1 MAGTLTGIGGRQQI
15 WNLGNNMIDT
25 SNFVELE
32 MQALDMRKTPYANE
46 KNQLS
51 QDKLL
56 YTSLKSEFSSF
67 TQTFKNLAAFKGNEK
82 KVTTTQD
89 GYINVKADGGA
100 IAGTFNM
107 TITQLAQRHQ
117 IASNSIDNIN
127 EKLPRNETIKLGDK
141 ELKVTTD
148 MTYKDL
154 INKINDGDYG
164 VSAYTL
170 GSKIFMSSTK
180 EGEANVIKLSSTPPN
195 VLTELFYSEVEIKG
209 TGTDQDSETKTEMKL
224 NTINEAK
231 NAIYSINGIE
241 DKSPTNTIE
250 ALPGVKIELLKV
262 TGPKVDEKPGEEK
275 PDAGTT
281 TDSKVKG
288 IDLKFTVSDSNV
300 TDASNIIKKMV
311 ADYNKAVSTI
321 DIFAGKGGAFQGQA
335 IMQSVR
341 QAMNNVVTFSQDGNY
356 LFSFGIQLKQDGT
369 MEVNDE
375 KLTQALKD
383 KPDAAKQ
390 FFFGSNG
397 LGKMMEEPLD
407 KLFGDKGVVGERV
420 KNIDSR
426 VSDLDKKIK
435 DIETQNLQKQD
446 EIVKKYQKLESTL
459 AALDS
464 QLKTIKAMT
473 KQKSDD

>member
-32 MQALDMRKTPYANE
+32 MNALDMRKTPYTNE
-46 KNQLS
+46 KNSLS

-82 KVTTTQD
+82 KVITSQD

-107 TITQLAQRHQ
+107 TVTKLAQRHQ
-117 IASNSIDNIN
+117 IASDRIENIDAKINSD
-127 EKLPRNETIKLGDK
+127 ETLKLGGK
-141 ELKVTTD
+141 ELKVTSD

-170 GSKIFMSSTK
+170 GNKIFMTSKK
-180 EGEANVIKLSSTPPN
+180 EGEDGVINFEGNKSSLFQKIGLANDDGVALH
-195 VLTELFYSEVEIKG
+195 EINSA
-209 TGTDQDSETKTEMKL
+209 Q
-224 NTINEAK
+224 
-231 NAIYSINGIE
+231 NAEYTINGIAGN
-241 DKSPTNTIE
+241 SSTNTIE

-262 TGPKVDEKPGEEK
+262 TEEKVEEK
-275 PDAGTT
+275 PDGEKIEIDPKTT
-281 TDSKVKG
+281 GAKAKG
-288 IDLKFTVSDSNV
+288 IELKFTVSDSNV
-300 TDASNIIKKMV
+300 TDASNVIKKMV
-311 ADYNKAVSTI
+311 ADYNKAVSTV
-321 DIFAGKGGAFQGQA
+321 DIFAGKGGAFQGQT

-375 KLTQALKD
+375 KLTKALKEQ
-383 KPDAAKQ
+383 PDAAKQ

-397 LGKMMEEPLD
+397 IGKMMEEPLD
-407 KLFGDKGVVGERV
+407 KLFGDKGIVGERV

-435 DIETQNLQKQD
+435 DIESQNLQKQD

>member
-32 MQALDMRKTPYANE
+32 MNALDMRKTPYTNE

-67 TQTFKNLAAFKGNEK
+67 TQTFKNLADFKGNEK

-117 IASNSIDNIN
+117 IASKEIDVDA
-127 EKLPRNETIKLGDK
+127 KLNRDETLKLGGK
-141 ELKVTTD
+141 ELKVTSD

-170 GSKIFMSSTK
+170 GNKIFMTSKK
-180 EGEANVIKLSSTPPN
+180 EGEDGVINFKDNTSTLFQDIGLASKDGVAVNV
-195 VLTELFYSEVEIKG
+195 
-209 TGTDQDSETKTEMKL
+209 
-224 NTINEAK
+224 INEAQ
-231 NAIYSINGIE
+231 NAEYTINGIKG
-241 DKSPTNTIE
+241 KSSTNTVE

-262 TGPKVDEKPGEEK
+262 TEPKVEGT

-281 TDSKVKG
+281 TEPKAKG

-300 TDASNIIKKMV
+300 TDAANVIKKMV
-311 ADYNKAVSTI
+311 ADYNKAVSTV

-375 KLTQALKD
+375 ALTKALKE

-390 FFFGSNG
+390 FFFSSNG
-397 LGKMMEEPLD
+397 LGKMMEEPLE

-420 KNIDSR
+420 KSIDSR

-435 DIETQNLQKQD
+435 DIEAQNLQKQD

>member
-32 MQALDMRKTPYANE
+32 MNALDMRKTPYTNE
-46 KNQLS
+46 KNSLS

-82 KVTTTQD
+82 KVTTSQD

-117 IASNSIDNIN
+117 IASDKIDDIDAKINSD
-127 EKLPRNETIKLGDK
+127 ETLKLGGK
-141 ELKVTTD
+141 ELKVTSD

-170 GSKIFMSSTK
+170 GNKIFMTSKK
-180 EGEANVIKLSSTPPN
+180 EGEDGVINFEGNKSSLFQKIGLANDDGVALH
-195 VLTELFYSEVEIKG
+195 EINKA
-209 TGTDQDSETKTEMKL
+209 Q
-224 NTINEAK
+224 
-231 NAIYSINGIE
+231 NAEYTINGIKG
-241 DKSPTNTIE
+241 DSSTNTIE

-262 TGPKVDEKPGEEK
+262 TEEKVEEK
-275 PDAGTT
+275 PVETPEVDPKTT
-281 TDSKVKG
+281 EAKAKG
-288 IDLKFTVSDSNV
+288 IELKFTVSDSNV
-300 TDASNIIKKMV
+300 TDASNVIKKMV

-321 DIFAGKGGAFQGQA
+321 DIFAGKGGAFQGQT

-375 KLTQALKD
+375 ALTKALKE

-390 FFFGSNG
+390 FFFSSNG

-407 KLFGDKGVVGERV
+407 KLFGDKGIVGERV

-435 DIETQNLQKQD
+435 DIEAQNLQKQD
-446 EIVKKYQKLESTL
+446 EIVKKYQRLESTL

>member
-32 MQALDMRKTPYANE
+32 MQALEMRKTPYANE

-82 KVTTTQD
+82 KVTTSQD

-117 IASNSIDNIN
+117 IASNEIKDIN
-127 EKLPRNETIKLGDK
+127 AKLPKDETLKLGDK

-170 GSKIFMSSTK
+170 GNKIFMTSKK
-180 EGEANVIKLSSTPPN
+180 EGATNEIKLEKTPPN
-195 VLTELFYSEVEIKG
+195 ILTDLFYSKVES
-209 TGTDQDSETKTEMKL
+209 TSEMKL
-224 NTINEAK
+224 NTINEALDAK
-231 NAIYSINGIE
+231 YTINGI
-241 DKSPTNTIE
+241 DGTSPSNTIE
-250 ALPGVKIELLKV
+250 TLPGVKIELLKV
-262 TGPKVDEKPGEEK
+262 TEPKVEGT

-281 TDSKVKG
+281 MEPKTKG

-300 TDASNIIKKMV
+300 TDAANVIKKMV
-311 ADYNKAVSTI
+311 ADYNKAVSTV

-375 KLTQALKD
+375 ALTKALKE

-390 FFFGSNG
+390 FFFSSNG

-420 KNIDSR
+420 KSIDSR

>member
-32 MQALDMRKTPYANE
+32 MQALEMRKTPYANE

-67 TQTFKNLAAFKGNEK
+67 TQNFKNLAAFKGNEK
-82 KVTTTQD
+82 KVTTSQD

-117 IASNSIDNIN
+117 IASKEIDVDA
-127 EKLPRNETIKLGDK
+127 KLNRDETLKLGGK
-141 ELKVTTD
+141 ELKVTSD

-170 GSKIFMSSTK
+170 GNKIFMTSKK
-180 EGEANVIKLSSTPPN
+180 EGEDGVINFKDNTSTLFQDIGLASKDGVAVNV
-195 VLTELFYSEVEIKG
+195 
-209 TGTDQDSETKTEMKL
+209 
-224 NTINEAK
+224 INEAQ
-231 NAIYSINGIE
+231 NAEYTINGIKG
-241 DKSPTNTIE
+241 KSSTNTVE

-262 TGPKVDEKPGEEK
+262 TEPKVEGT

-281 TDSKVKG
+281 TEPKAKG

-300 TDASNIIKKMV
+300 TDAANVIKKMV
-311 ADYNKAVSTI
+311 ADYNKAVSTV

-375 KLTQALKD
+375 ALTKALKE

-390 FFFGSNG
+390 FFFSSNG

-420 KNIDSR
+420 KSIDSR

>member
-32 MQALDMRKTPYANE
+32 MQALDMRKAPYTKE
-46 KNQLS
+46 KNDLS
-51 QDKLL
+51 NDKLL

-82 KVTTTQD
+82 KVTTSQD

-117 IASNSIDNIN
+117 IASNKITDIN
-127 EKLPRNETIKLGDK
+127 AKLPKDETLKLGGK

-170 GSKIFMSSTK
+170 GDKIFMSSK
-180 EGEANVIKLSSTPPN
+180 
-195 VLTELFYSEVEIKG
+195 TE
-209 TGTDQDSETKTEMKL
+209 GTDGKINFSGNTSTLFQDIGLANADGTAV
-224 NTINEAK
+224 NTINEAQ
-231 NAIYSINGIE
+231 NAKYSINGIE
-241 DKSPTNTIE
+241 DESSTNTIE

-262 TGPKVDEKPGEEK
+262 TESKVDEKT
-275 PDAGTT
+275 DAGTT
-281 TDSKVKG
+281 TDPKAKG
-288 IDLKFTVSDSNV
+288 VDLKFTVSDSNV
-300 TDASNIIKKMV
+300 TDASNVIKKMV
-311 ADYNKAVSTI
+311 ADYNKAVSTV

-375 KLTQALKD
+375 KLTQALKE

-390 FFFGSNG
+390 FFFGSKG

-426 VSDLDKKIK
+426 VNDLDKKIK

>member
-1 MAGTLTGIGGRQQI
+1 MAGTITGIGGRQQI

-32 MQALDMRKTPYANE
+32 MNALDMRKTPYTTE
-46 KNQLS
+46 KNSLS

-67 TQTFKNLAAFKGNEK
+67 TQTFKNLADFKGNEK

-117 IASNSIDNIN
+117 IASDEIKDIN
-127 EKLPRNETIKLGDK
+127 AKLNRDETLKLGGK
-141 ELKVTTD
+141 ELKVTSD

-170 GSKIFMSSTK
+170 GNKIFMTSKK
-180 EGEANVIKLSSTPPN
+180 EGEDGVINFKDNTSTLFQDIGLANKDGEAINVINKA
-195 VLTELFYSEVEIKG
+195 
-209 TGTDQDSETKTEMKL
+209 Q
-224 NTINEAK
+224 
-231 NAIYSINGIE
+231 NAEYTINGIE
-241 DKSPTNTIE
+241 GKSSTNTIE
-250 ALPGVKIELLKV
+250 TLPGVKIELLKV
-262 TGPKVDEKPGEEK
+262 TEPKVEGT

-281 TDSKVKG
+281 TEPKAKG

-300 TDASNIIKKMV
+300 TDAANVIKKMV
-311 ADYNKAVSTI
+311 ADYNKAVSTV

-375 KLTQALKD
+375 ALTKALKE

-390 FFFGSNG
+390 FFFSSNG

-420 KNIDSR
+420 KSIDSR

>member
-1 MAGTLTGIGGRQQI
+1 MAGTMTGIGGRQQI

-32 MQALDMRKTPYANE
+32 MNALDMRKTPYTKE
-46 KNQLS
+46 KNDLTN
-51 QDKLL
+51 DRMV

-117 IASNSIDNIN
+117 IASNEIKIDD
-127 EKLPRNETIKLGDK
+127 KLPRSETLQLGGK

-170 GSKIFMSSTK
+170 GNKIFMISKK
-180 EGEANVIKLSSTPPN
+180 EGTDGVIKFEGNTST
-195 VLTELFYSEVEIKG
+195 LFQDIGLAKADG
-209 TGTDQDSETKTEMKL
+209 TAL
-224 NTINEAK
+224 NTINEAQ
-231 NAIYSINGIE
+231 NAKYSINGNTDE
-241 DKSPTNTIE
+241 SSTNTIE

-262 TGPKVDEKPGEEK
+262 TEPKADGI

-281 TDSKVKG
+281 TDPKTKG

-300 TDASNIIKKMV
+300 TDASNVIKKMV
-311 ADYNKAVSTI
+311 ADYNKAVNTV
-321 DIFAGKGGAFQGQA
+321 DIFAGKGGIFQGQT

-341 QAMNNVVTFSQDGNY
+341 QAMNNVVTFSQEGNY
-356 LFSFGIQLKQDGT
+356 LFTFGIQLKQDGM

-375 KLTQALKD
+375 KLTQALKE

-390 FFFGSNG
+390 FFFSSNG

>member
-32 MQALDMRKTPYANE
+32 MQALDMRKTPYTNE

-117 IASNSIDNIN
+117 IASNPITDIN
-127 EKLPRNETIKLGDK
+127 AKLPKDETLKLGGKD
-141 ELKVTTD
+141 LKVTTD

-170 GSKIFMSSTK
+170 GDKIFMSSKK
-180 EGEANVIKLSSTPPN
+180 EGTDGEINFKENTST
-195 VLTELFYSEVEIKG
+195 LFQDIGLAKADG
-209 TGTDQDSETKTEMKL
+209 TAV
-224 NTINEAK
+224 NTINEAQ
-231 NAIYSINGIE
+231 NAIYSINGIPG
-241 DKSPTNTIE
+241 KSSTNTIE

-262 TGPKVDEKPGEEK
+262 TESKAEGT

-281 TDSKVKG
+281 TDPKAKG

-341 QAMNNVVTFSQDGNY
+341 QVMNNVVTFSQDGNY

-375 KLTQALKD
+375 QLTKALKD

-459 AALDS
+459 AELDS

>member
-1 MAGTLTGIGGRQQI
+1 MAGTMTGIGGRQQI

-32 MQALDMRKTPYANE
+32 MNALDMRKTPYANE

-82 KVTTTQD
+82 KVTTSQD

-117 IASNSIDNIN
+117 IASKEIDVDA
-127 EKLPRNETIKLGDK
+127 KLNRDETLKLGGK
-141 ELKVTTD
+141 ELKVTSD

-170 GSKIFMSSTK
+170 GNKIFMTSKK
-180 EGEANVIKLSSTPPN
+180 EGEDGVINFKDNTSTLFQDIGLANKDGVAVNVINKA
-195 VLTELFYSEVEIKG
+195 
-209 TGTDQDSETKTEMKL
+209 Q
-224 NTINEAK
+224 
-231 NAIYSINGIE
+231 NAEYTINGIE
-241 DKSPTNTIE
+241 GKSSTNTIE
-250 ALPGVKIELLKV
+250 TLPGVKIELLKV
-262 TGPKVDEKPGEEK
+262 TEPKVEGT

-281 TDSKVKG
+281 TEPKAKG

-311 ADYNKAVSTI
+311 ADYNKAVSTV

-375 KLTQALKD
+375 ALTKALKE

-390 FFFGSNG
+390 FFFSSNG

>member
-32 MQALDMRKTPYANE
+32 MQALDMRKTPYTNE

-117 IASNSIDNIN
+117 IASNPITDIN
-127 EKLPRNETIKLGDK
+127 AKLPKDETLKLGGKD
-141 ELKVTTD
+141 LKVTTD

-170 GSKIFMSSTK
+170 GDKIFMSSKK
-180 EGEANVIKLSSTPPN
+180 EGTDGKIDFSGNTST
-195 VLTELFYSEVEIKG
+195 LFQDIGLAKADG
-209 TGTDQDSETKTEMKL
+209 TAV
-224 NTINEAK
+224 NTINEAQ
-231 NAIYSINGIE
+231 NAIYSINGIPG
-241 DKSPTNTIE
+241 KSSTNTIE

-262 TGPKVDEKPGEEK
+262 TESKVDEKT
-275 PDAGTT
+275 DAGTT
-281 TDSKVKG
+281 TDPKAKG

-300 TDASNIIKKMV
+300 TDASNVIKKMV

-459 AALDS
+459 AELDS

>member
-32 MQALDMRKTPYANE
+32 MQALDMRKTPYTTE
-46 KNQLS
+46 KQQLT
-51 QDKLL
+51 QDKQV
-56 YTSLKSEFSSF
+56 YASLKTQFTPF
-67 TQTFKNLAAFKGNEK
+67 TQVFKDLAAFKGNEK

-117 IASNSIDNIN
+117 IASNKIADIN
-127 EKLPRNETIKLGDK
+127 AKLPKDETLQLGGK

-170 GSKIFMSSTK
+170 GDKIFMSSKK
-180 EGEANVIKLSSTPPN
+180 EGTDGKIDFSGNTST
-195 VLTELFYSEVEIKG
+195 LFQDIGLVKADG
-209 TGTDQDSETKTEMKL
+209 TAV
-224 NTINEAK
+224 NTINEAQ
-231 NAIYSINGIE
+231 NAKYSINGIGAE
-241 DKSPTNTIE
+241 SFTNTIE

-262 TGPKVDEKPGEEK
+262 TEPKVEGT

-281 TDSKVKG
+281 TDPKAKG
-288 IDLKFTVSDSNV
+288 VELKFTVSDSNV
-300 TDASNIIKKMV
+300 TDAANIIKKMV
-311 ADYNKAVSTI
+311 AEYNKAVSTV
-321 DIFAGKGGAFQGQA
+321 DLFAGKDGVFQGQV

-341 QAMNNVVTFSQDGNY
+341 QAVNNVVTFSQDDNY

-369 MEVNDE
+369 MEVNEE
-375 KLTQALKD
+375 KLTQALKE
-383 KPDAAKQ
+383 KPDVAKQ

-397 LGKMMEEPLD
+397 LGKMMEEPLER
-407 KLFGDKGVVGERV
+407 LFGDKGVVGERV

-426 VSDLDKKIK
+426 VSDLDKKIR
-435 DIETQNLQKQD
+435 DIEKQNLQKQD

>member
-32 MQALDMRKTPYANE
+32 MQALDMRKTPYTNE

-117 IASNSIDNIN
+117 IASNSIDVN

-170 GSKIFMSSTK
+170 GDKIFMSSKK
-180 EGEANVIKLSSTPPN
+180 EGTDGEIDFSGNTST
-195 VLTELFYSEVEIKG
+195 LFQDIGLAKADG
-209 TGTDQDSETKTEMKL
+209 TAV
-224 NTINEAK
+224 NTINEAQ
-231 NAIYSINGIE
+231 NAIYSINGIPG
-241 DKSPTNTIE
+241 KSFTNTIE

-262 TGPKVDEKPGEEK
+262 TESKVDEKT
-275 PDAGTT
+275 DAGTT
-281 TDSKVKG
+281 TDPKAKG

-311 ADYNKAVSTI
+311 ADYNKAVSTV

-375 KLTQALKD
+375 QLTKALKD

>member
-32 MQALDMRKTPYANE
+32 MQALDMRKTPYTNE

-117 IASNSIDNIN
+117 IASNPITDIN
-127 EKLPRNETIKLGDK
+127 AKLPKDETLKLGGKD
-141 ELKVTTD
+141 LKVTTD

-154 INKINDGDYG
+154 INKINDGDYS

-170 GSKIFMSSTK
+170 GDKIFMSSKK
-180 EGEANVIKLSSTPPN
+180 EGTDGEIDFSGNTST
-195 VLTELFYSEVEIKG
+195 LFQDIGLAKADG
-209 TGTDQDSETKTEMKL
+209 TAV
-224 NTINEAK
+224 NTINEAQ
-231 NAIYSINGIE
+231 NAKYSINGIGAE
-241 DKSPTNTIE
+241 SFTNTIE

-262 TGPKVDEKPGEEK
+262 TESKVDEKT
-275 PDAGTT
+275 DAGTT
-281 TDSKVKG
+281 TDPKAKG

-375 KLTQALKD
+375 QLTKALKD

>member
-32 MQALDMRKTPYANE
+32 VQALDMRKAPYTKE
-46 KNQLS
+46 KNDLS
-51 QDKLL
+51 NDKLL

-82 KVTTTQD
+82 KVTTSQD

-117 IASNSIDNIN
+117 IASNNITDIN
-127 EKLPRNETIKLGDK
+127 AKLPKDETLKLGGK

-170 GSKIFMSSTK
+170 GDKIFMSSK
-180 EGEANVIKLSSTPPN
+180 
-195 VLTELFYSEVEIKG
+195 TE
-209 TGTDQDSETKTEMKL
+209 GTDGKIDFSGNTSTLFQDIGLANADGTAV
-224 NTINEAK
+224 NTINEAQ
-231 NAIYSINGIE
+231 NAKYSINGIE
-241 DKSPTNTIE
+241 DESSTNTIE

-262 TGPKVDEKPGEEK
+262 TESKVDEKT
-275 PDAGTT
+275 DAGTT
-281 TDSKVKG
+281 TDPKAKG

-300 TDASNIIKKMV
+300 TDASNVIKKMV
-311 ADYNKAVSTI
+311 ADYNKAVSTV

-375 KLTQALKD
+375 KLTQALKE

-390 FFFGSNG
+390 FFFGSKG

-426 VSDLDKKIK
+426 VNDLDKKIK

>member
-32 MQALDMRKTPYANE
+32 MQALEMRKTPYANE

-82 KVTTTQD
+82 KVTTSQD

-117 IASNSIDNIN
+117 IASKEIDVDA
-127 EKLPRNETIKLGDK
+127 KLNRDETLKLGGK
-141 ELKVTTD
+141 ELKVTPD

-170 GSKIFMSSTK
+170 GNKIFMTSKK
-180 EGEANVIKLSSTPPN
+180 EGEDGVINFKDNTSTLFQDIGLANKDGVAVNVINKA
-195 VLTELFYSEVEIKG
+195 
-209 TGTDQDSETKTEMKL
+209 Q
-224 NTINEAK
+224 
-231 NAIYSINGIE
+231 NAEYTINGIE
-241 DKSPTNTIE
+241 GKSSTNTIE

-262 TGPKVDEKPGEEK
+262 TEPKVEGT

-281 TDSKVKG
+281 TEPKAKG

-311 ADYNKAVSTI
+311 ADYNKAVSTV

-335 IMQSVR
+335 VMQSVR

-375 KLTQALKD
+375 ALTKALKE

>member
-32 MQALDMRKTPYANE
+32 MQALDMRKTPYTNE

-82 KVTTTQD
+82 KVTTSQD

-117 IASNSIDNIN
+117 IASKEIKMDD
-127 EKLPRNETIKLGDK
+127 KLPRNETLQLGGK

-154 INKINDGDYG
+154 INRINDGDYG

-170 GSKIFMSSTK
+170 GDKIFMSSKK
-180 EGEANVIKLSSTPPN
+180 EGTAGEINFSGNASKLFQDMGLANTD
-195 VLTELFYSEVEIKG
+195 G
-209 TGTDQDSETKTEMKL
+209 TAV
-224 NTINEAK
+224 NTINAAQ
-231 NAIYSINGIE
+231 NAIYSINGIKG
-241 DKSPTNTIE
+241 DSSTNTIE

-262 TGPKVDEKPGEEK
+262 TEQKVDEKPDGEK
-275 PDAGTT
+275 PDASTKT
-281 TDSKVKG
+281 TDPKAKG
-288 IDLKFTVSDSNV
+288 IDLRFTVSDSNV

-356 LFSFGIQLKQDGT
+356 LFSFGVQLKQDGT

-375 KLTQALKD
+375 KLTQALKE

-420 KNIDSR
+420 KGIDSR

-435 DIETQNLQKQD
+435 DIEAQNLQKQD

>member
-117 IASNSIDNIN
+117 IASNPITDIN
-127 EKLPRNETIKLGDK
+127 AKLPKDETLKLGGKD
-141 ELKVTTD
+141 LKVTTD

-170 GSKIFMSSTK
+170 GDKIFMSSKK
-180 EGEANVIKLSSTPPN
+180 EGTDGKIDFSGNTST
-195 VLTELFYSEVEIKG
+195 LFQDIGLAKADG
-209 TGTDQDSETKTEMKL
+209 TAV
-224 NTINEAK
+224 NTINEAQ
-231 NAIYSINGIE
+231 NAIYSINGIPG
-241 DKSPTNTIE
+241 KSSTNTIE

-262 TGPKVDEKPGEEK
+262 TESKVDEKT
-275 PDAGTT
+275 DAGTT
-281 TDSKVKG
+281 IDPKAKG

-375 KLTQALKD
+375 QLTKALKD

>member
-32 MQALDMRKTPYANE
+32 MQALEMRKTPYANE

-82 KVTTTQD
+82 KVTTSQD

-117 IASNSIDNIN
+117 IASKEIDVDA
-127 EKLPRNETIKLGDK
+127 KLNRDETLKLGGK
-141 ELKVTTD
+141 ELKVTRD

-170 GSKIFMSSTK
+170 GNKIFMTSKK
-180 EGEANVIKLSSTPPN
+180 EGEDGVINFKDNTSTLFQDIGLANKDGVAVN
-195 VLTELFYSEVEIKG
+195 V
-209 TGTDQDSETKTEMKL
+209 
-224 NTINEAK
+224 INEAQ
-231 NAIYSINGIE
+231 NAEYTINGIKG
-241 DKSPTNTIE
+241 KSSTNTVE

-262 TGPKVDEKPGEEK
+262 TEPKVEGT

-281 TDSKVKG
+281 TEPKAKG

-300 TDASNIIKKMV
+300 TDAANVIKKMV
-311 ADYNKAVSTI
+311 ADYNKAVSTV

-375 KLTQALKD
+375 ALTKALKE

-390 FFFGSNG
+390 FFFSSNG

-420 KNIDSR
+420 KSIDSR

>member
-32 MQALDMRKTPYANE
+32 LNALDMRKTPYTNE

-67 TQTFKNLAAFKGNEK
+67 TQTFKNLADFKGNEK

-117 IASNSIDNIN
+117 IASNDITDIN
-127 EKLPRNETIKLGDK
+127 AKLPRNETLKLGGKD
-141 ELKVTTD
+141 LKITTD

-170 GSKIFMSSTK
+170 GNKIFMTSKK
-180 EGEANVIKLSSTPPN
+180 EGTDGQIKFEANTST
-195 VLTELFYSEVEIKG
+195 LFQDMGLAKADG
-209 TGTDQDSETKTEMKL
+209 TAL
-224 NTINEAK
+224 NTINEAQ
-231 NAIYSINGIE
+231 NAKYSINGIE
-241 DKSPTNTIE
+241 AESSTNTIE

-262 TGPKVDEKPGEEK
+262 TEPKVEGT

-281 TDSKVKG
+281 EPKAKG

-311 ADYNKAVSTI
+311 ADYNKAVSTV

-375 KLTQALKD
+375 ALTKALKE

-390 FFFGSNG
+390 FFFSSNG

-426 VSDLDKKIK
+426 VSDLDKKIQ
-435 DIETQNLQKQD
+435 DIEKQNLDKQN

>member
-32 MQALDMRKTPYANE
+32 MNALDMRKTPYANE

-67 TQTFKNLAAFKGNEK
+67 TQTFKNLATFKGNEK
-82 KVTTTQD
+82 KVTTSQD

-107 TITQLAQRHQ
+107 KINQLAQRHQ
-117 IASNSIDNIN
+117 IASKEIKLDD
-127 EKLPRNETIKLGDK
+127 KLPSNETLKINNK
-141 ELKVTTD
+141 EIKVTTD

-164 VSAYTL
+164 VSVYTL
-170 GSKIFMSSTK
+170 GQKIFMSSTK
-180 EGEANVIKLSSTPPN
+180 EGEANAIKLEHEPSN
-195 VLTELFYSEVEIKG
+195 VLTELFYSEVEVKG
-209 TGTDQDSETKTEMKL
+209 AETSTPKTEMKL
-224 NTINEAK
+224 NTINEALD
-231 NAIYSINGIE
+231 AIYSINGIE
-241 DKSPTNTIE
+241 EKSASNTIE
-250 ALPGVKIELLKV
+250 TLPGVKIELLKV
-262 TGPKVDEKPGEEK
+262 TDPIVENKPSGET
-275 PDAGTT
+275 GTET
-281 TDSKVKG
+281 KAAEQKG

-300 TDASNIIKKMV
+300 TDAANLIKKMV
-311 ADYNKAVSTI
+311 ADYNKAVSTV
-321 DIFAGKGGAFQGQA
+321 DIFDGKNGAFQGQSV
-335 IMQSVR
+335 MQSVR
-341 QAMNNVVTFSQDGNY
+341 QMMNSVVTFSKDGNY
-356 LFSFGIQLKQDGT
+356 LFTYGIQLKQDGT
-369 MEVNDE
+369 MQVDDE
-375 KLTQALKD
+375 KLTKALKD
-383 KPDAAKQ
+383 NPDAAKQ
-390 FFFGSNG
+390 FFFSSNG
-397 LGKMMEEPLD
+397 IGKMMEEPLD

-420 KNIDSR
+420 KSIDSR

-435 DIETQNLQKQD
+435 DIEAQNLQKQD

-459 AALDS
+459 AELDS

>member
-32 MQALDMRKTPYANE
+32 MNALDMRKTPYTNE
-46 KNQLS
+46 KNSLS

-82 KVTTTQD
+82 KVTTSQD

-117 IASNSIDNIN
+117 IASDQIENIDAKINSD
-127 EKLPRNETIKLGDK
+127 ETLKLGGK
-141 ELKVTTD
+141 ELKVTSD

-170 GSKIFMSSTK
+170 GNKIFMTSKK
-180 EGEANVIKLSSTPPN
+180 EGEDGVINFEGNKSSLFQKIGLANDDGVALH
-195 VLTELFYSEVEIKG
+195 EINKA
-209 TGTDQDSETKTEMKL
+209 Q
-224 NTINEAK
+224 
-231 NAIYSINGIE
+231 NAEYTINGIKG
-241 DKSPTNTIE
+241 DSSTNTIE

-262 TGPKVDEKPGEEK
+262 TEEKVEEK
-275 PDAGTT
+275 PVEKTEVDPKITEA
-281 TDSKVKG
+281 KAKG
-288 IDLKFTVSDSNV
+288 IELKFTVSDSNV
-300 TDASNIIKKMV
+300 TDASNVIKKMV

-321 DIFAGKGGAFQGQA
+321 DIFAGKGGAFQGQT

-375 KLTQALKD
+375 KLTKALKEQ
-383 KPDAAKQ
+383 PDAAKQ
-390 FFFGSNG
+390 FFFSSNG

-407 KLFGDKGVVGERV
+407 KLFGDKGIVGERV
-420 KNIDSR
+420 KSIDSR

-435 DIETQNLQKQD
+435 DIEAQNLQKQD
-446 EIVKKYQKLESTL
+446 EIVKKYQRLESTL

>member
-32 MQALDMRKTPYANE
+32 MQALEMRKTPYANE

-82 KVTTTQD
+82 KVTTSQD

-107 TITQLAQRHQ
+107 TITQIAQRHQ
-117 IASNSIDNIN
+117 IASNDITDIN
-127 EKLPRNETIKLGDK
+127 AKLPRNESLKLGGK

-170 GSKIFMSSTK
+170 GNKIFMTSKK
-180 EGEANVIKLSSTPPN
+180 EGTDGVIKFEGNTST
-195 VLTELFYSEVEIKG
+195 LFQDIGLANADG
-209 TGTDQDSETKTEMKL
+209 TAL
-224 NTINEAK
+224 NTINEAQ
-231 NAIYSINGIE
+231 NAKYSINGITDE
-241 DKSPTNTIE
+241 SSTNTIE

-262 TGPKVDEKPGEEK
+262 TEPKVEGT

-281 TDSKVKG
+281 TDPKAKG

-311 ADYNKAVSTI
+311 ADYNKAVATV

-375 KLTQALKD
+375 ALTKALKE

-390 FFFGSNG
+390 FFFSSNG

-426 VSDLDKKIK
+426 VSDLDKKIQ
-435 DIETQNLQKQD
+435 DIEKQNLDKQN

>member
-1 MAGTLTGIGGRQQI
+1 MAGTITGIGGRQQI

-32 MQALDMRKTPYANE
+32 MNALDMRKTPYTNE

-67 TQTFKNLAAFKGNEK
+67 TQTFKNLADFKGNEK

-117 IASNSIDNIN
+117 IASKEIDVDA
-127 EKLPRNETIKLGDK
+127 KLNRDETLKLGGK
-141 ELKVTTD
+141 ELKVTSD

-170 GSKIFMSSTK
+170 GNKIFMTSKK
-180 EGEANVIKLSSTPPN
+180 EGEDGVINFKDNTSTLFQDIGLANKDGVAVNVINKA
-195 VLTELFYSEVEIKG
+195 
-209 TGTDQDSETKTEMKL
+209 Q
-224 NTINEAK
+224 
-231 NAIYSINGIE
+231 NAEYTINGIE
-241 DKSPTNTIE
+241 GKSSTNTIE
-250 ALPGVKIELLKV
+250 SLPGVKIELLKV
-262 TGPKVDEKPGEEK
+262 TEPKVEGT

-281 TDSKVKG
+281 TEPKAKG

-311 ADYNKAVSTI
+311 ADYNKAVSTV

-356 LFSFGIQLKQDGT
+356 LFTFGIQLKQDGT
-369 MEVNDE
+369 MEVNE
-375 KLTQALKD
+375 EALTKALKE

-390 FFFGSNG
+390 FFFSSNG

>member
-32 MQALDMRKTPYANE
+32 MQALDMRKAPYTKE
-46 KNQLS
+46 KNDLS
-51 QDKLL
+51 NDKLL

-82 KVTTTQD
+82 KVTTSQD

-117 IASNSIDNIN
+117 IASNNITDIN
-127 EKLPRNETIKLGDK
+127 AKLPKDETLKLGGK
-141 ELKVTTD
+141 EIKVTTD

-170 GSKIFMSSTK
+170 GDKIFMSSK
-180 EGEANVIKLSSTPPN
+180 
-195 VLTELFYSEVEIKG
+195 TE
-209 TGTDQDSETKTEMKL
+209 GTDGKIDFSGNTSTLFQDIGLANADGTAV
-224 NTINEAK
+224 NTINEAQ
-231 NAIYSINGIE
+231 NAKYSINGIE
-241 DKSPTNTIE
+241 DESSTNTIE

-262 TGPKVDEKPGEEK
+262 TESKVDEKT
-275 PDAGTT
+275 DAGTT
-281 TDSKVKG
+281 TDPKAKG

-300 TDASNIIKKMV
+300 TDASNVIKKMV
-311 ADYNKAVSTI
+311 ADYNKAVSTV

-375 KLTQALKD
+375 KLTQALKE

-390 FFFGSNG
+390 FFFGSKG

-426 VSDLDKKIK
+426 VNDLDKKIK

>member
-1 MAGTLTGIGGRQQI
+1 MAGTITGIGGRQQI

-32 MQALDMRKTPYANE
+32 MNALDMRKTPYTSE
-46 KNQLS
+46 KNSLS

-82 KVTTTQD
+82 KVTTSQD

-107 TITQLAQRHQ
+107 TITKLAQRHQ
-117 IASNSIDNIN
+117 IASDQIENIDAKINSD
-127 EKLPRNETIKLGDK
+127 ETLKLGGK
-141 ELKVTTD
+141 ELKVTSD

-170 GSKIFMSSTK
+170 GNKIFMTSKK
-180 EGEANVIKLSSTPPN
+180 EGGDGVINFEGNKSSLFQKIGLANDDGVALH
-195 VLTELFYSEVEIKG
+195 EINSA
-209 TGTDQDSETKTEMKL
+209 Q
-224 NTINEAK
+224 
-231 NAIYSINGIE
+231 NAEYTINGITG
-241 DKSPTNTIE
+241 SSSTNTVE

-262 TGPKVDEKPGEEK
+262 TEQKVEEK
-275 PDAGTT
+275 PVENPDGESTAVDPKTT
-281 TDSKVKG
+281 EAQAKG
-288 IDLKFTVSDSNV
+288 IELKFTVSDSNV
-300 TDASNIIKKMV
+300 TDASNVIKKMV
-311 ADYNKAVSTI
+311 ADYNKAVSTV

-341 QAMNNVVTFSQDGNY
+341 QAMNSVVTFSQDGNY

-375 KLTQALKD
+375 ALTKALKE

-390 FFFGSNG
+390 FFFSSNG
-397 LGKMMEEPLD
+397 LGKMMEEPLE

-420 KNIDSR
+420 KSIDSR

-435 DIETQNLQKQD
+435 DIEAQNLQKQD

>member
-1 MAGTLTGIGGRQQI
+1 
-15 WNLGNNMIDT
+15 
-25 SNFVELE
+25 
-32 MQALDMRKTPYANE
+32 MQALDMRKTPYTNE

-117 IASNSIDNIN
+117 IASNPITDIN
-127 EKLPRNETIKLGDK
+127 AKLPKDETLKLGGKD
-141 ELKVTTD
+141 LKVTTD

-170 GSKIFMSSTK
+170 GDKIFMSSKK
-180 EGEANVIKLSSTPPN
+180 EGTDGEINFKENTST
-195 VLTELFYSEVEIKG
+195 LFQDIGLAKADG
-209 TGTDQDSETKTEMKL
+209 TAV
-224 NTINEAK
+224 NTINEAQ
-231 NAIYSINGIE
+231 NAIYSINGIPG
-241 DKSPTNTIE
+241 KSSTNTIE

-262 TGPKVDEKPGEEK
+262 TESKAEGT

-281 TDSKVKG
+281 TDPKAKG

-375 KLTQALKD
+375 QLTKALKD

-459 AALDS
+459 AELDS

>member
-1 MAGTLTGIGGRQQI
+1 MAGTMTGIGGRQQI

-32 MQALDMRKTPYANE
+32 MNALDMRKAPYTKE
-46 KNQLS
+46 KKDLTDN
-51 QDKLL
+51 KLL

-117 IASNSIDNIN
+117 IASNDIKDIN
-127 EKLPRNETIKLGDK
+127 AKLPKDETLKLGGK

-170 GSKIFMSSTK
+170 GNKIFMTSKK
-180 EGEANVIKLSSTPPN
+180 EGEDGVINFKDNTSTLFQDIGLANKDGEAVNVINKA
-195 VLTELFYSEVEIKG
+195 
-209 TGTDQDSETKTEMKL
+209 Q
-224 NTINEAK
+224 
-231 NAIYSINGIE
+231 NAEYTINGIE
-241 DKSPTNTIE
+241 GKSSTNTIE
-250 ALPGVKIELLKV
+250 TLPGVKIELLKV
-262 TGPKVDEKPGEEK
+262 TEPKVEGT

-281 TDSKVKG
+281 TEPKAKG

-300 TDASNIIKKMV
+300 TDASNVIKKMV
-311 ADYNKAVSTI
+311 ADYNKAVNTV

-341 QAMNNVVTFSQDGNY
+341 QAMNSVVTFSQDGNY
-356 LFSFGIQLKQDGT
+356 LFTFGIQLKQDGT

-375 KLTQALKD
+375 ALTKALKE

-390 FFFGSNG
+390 FFFSSNG
-397 LGKMMEEPLD
+397 LGKMMEEPLE

-420 KNIDSR
+420 KSIDSR
-426 VSDLDKKIK
+426 VSDLDKKIQ

>member
-1 MAGTLTGIGGRQQI
+1 MAGTTMTGIGGRQQI

-25 SNFVELE
+25 SNLVELE
-32 MQALDMRKTPYANE
+32 LQALDMRKTPYTKE
-46 KNQLS
+46 KNDLTN
-51 QDKLL
+51 DKLL

-82 KVTTTQD
+82 KVTTTQE
-89 GYINVKADGGA
+89 GYIDVKADGGA

-107 TITQLAQRHQ
+107 MITQLAQRHQ
-117 IASNSIDNIN
+117 IASNKVTNIN
-127 EKLPRNETIKLGDK
+127 AKLPKDETIKLGDK

-170 GSKIFMSSTK
+170 GDKIFMTSKK
-180 EGEANVIKLSSTPPN
+180 EGAMNEIKLEKTPPN
-195 VLTELFYSEVEIKG
+195 VLTDLFYSKVEGK
-209 TGTDQDSETKTEMKL
+209 DPLATEMKL
-224 NTINEAK
+224 NTINEALDAK
-231 NAIYSINGIE
+231 YTINGIE
-241 DKSPTNTIE
+241 GKSPSNTIE

-262 TGPKVDEKPGEEK
+262 TESKVEGTS
-275 PDAGTT
+275 DAGTT
-281 TDSKVKG
+281 TEPKAKG

-311 ADYNKAVSTI
+311 ADYNKAVSTV

-375 KLTQALKD
+375 ALTKALKE

-390 FFFGSNG
+390 FFFSSNG

>member
-1 MAGTLTGIGGRQQI
+1 MAGTTMTGIGGRQQI

-25 SNFVELE
+25 SNLVELE
-32 MQALDMRKTPYANE
+32 LQALDMRKTPYTKE
-46 KNQLS
+46 KNDLTN
-51 QDKLL
+51 DKLL

-82 KVTTTQD
+82 KVTTTQE
-89 GYINVKADGGA
+89 GYIDVKADGGA

-117 IASNSIDNIN
+117 IASNKVTDIN
-127 EKLPRNETIKLGDK
+127 AKLPKDETIKLGDK

-170 GSKIFMSSTK
+170 GDKIFMTSKK
-180 EGEANVIKLSSTPPN
+180 EGAMNEIKLEKAPPN
-195 VLTELFYSEVEIKG
+195 VLTDLFYSKVEGK
-209 TGTDQDSETKTEMKL
+209 DPLATEMKL
-224 NTINEAK
+224 NTINEALDAK
-231 NAIYSINGIE
+231 YTINGIE
-241 DKSPTNTIE
+241 GKSPSNTIE

-262 TGPKVDEKPGEEK
+262 TESKVEGT

-281 TDSKVKG
+281 TESKAKG

-311 ADYNKAVSTI
+311 ADYNKAVSTV

-356 LFSFGIQLKQDGT
+356 LFTFGIQLKQDGT

-375 KLTQALKD
+375 ALTKALKE

-390 FFFGSNG
+390 FFFSSNG

>member
-32 MQALDMRKTPYANE
+32 MQALDMRKTPYTTE
-46 KNQLS
+46 KQQLT
-51 QDKLL
+51 QDKQV
-56 YTSLKSEFSSF
+56 YASLKTQFTPF
-67 TQTFKNLAAFKGNEK
+67 TQVFKDLAAYKGNEK

-117 IASNSIDNIN
+117 IASNKIADIN
-127 EKLPRNETIKLGDK
+127 AKLPKDETLKLGGK

-170 GSKIFMSSTK
+170 GDKIFMSSKK
-180 EGEANVIKLSSTPPN
+180 EGTDGEIDFSGNTST
-195 VLTELFYSEVEIKG
+195 LFQDIGLVKADG
-209 TGTDQDSETKTEMKL
+209 TAV
-224 NTINEAK
+224 NTINEAQ
-231 NAIYSINGIE
+231 NAKYSINGIGAE
-241 DKSPTNTIE
+241 SFTNTIE

-262 TGPKVDEKPGEEK
+262 TESKVEGT

-281 TDSKVKG
+281 TDPKAKG
-288 IDLKFTVSDSNV
+288 VELKFTVSDSNV
-300 TDASNIIKKMV
+300 TDAANIIKKMV
-311 ADYNKAVSTI
+311 AEYNKAVSTV
-321 DIFAGKGGAFQGQA
+321 DLFAGKDGVFQGQV

-341 QAMNNVVTFSQDGNY
+341 QAVNNVVTFSQDDNY

-369 MEVNDE
+369 MEVNEE
-375 KLTQALKD
+375 KLTQALKE

-397 LGKMMEEPLD
+397 LGKMMEEPLERI
-407 KLFGDKGVVGERV
+407 FGDKGVVGERV

-426 VSDLDKKIK
+426 VSDLDKKIR
-435 DIETQNLQKQD
+435 DIEKQNLQKQD

>member
-1 MAGTLTGIGGRQQI
+1 MAGTITDYTGRQQI

-25 SNFVELE
+25 SNFVNLE
-32 MQALDMRKTPYANE
+32 MQALDMRKTPYTTE
-46 KNQLS
+46 KQQLT
-51 QDKLL
+51 QDKQV
-56 YTSLKSEFSSF
+56 YASLKTQFTPF
-67 TQTFKNLAAFKGNEK
+67 TQVFKDLVAFKGNEK

-117 IASNSIDNIN
+117 IASNKITDIN
-127 EKLPRNETIKLGDK
+127 AKLPKDETLQLGGK
-141 ELKVTTD
+141 VLKVTTD

-170 GSKIFMSSTK
+170 GDKIFMSSKK
-180 EGEANVIKLSSTPPN
+180 EGTDGKIDFSGNTST
-195 VLTELFYSEVEIKG
+195 LFQDIGLAKADG
-209 TGTDQDSETKTEMKL
+209 TAV
-224 NTINEAK
+224 NTINEAQ
-231 NAIYSINGIE
+231 NAKYSINGIE
-241 DKSPTNTIE
+241 AESFTNTIE

-262 TGPKVDEKPGEEK
+262 TEPKVEGT

-281 TDSKVKG
+281 TDPKAKG
-288 IDLKFTVSDSNV
+288 VELKFTVSDSNV
-300 TDASNIIKKMV
+300 TDASNLIKKMV
-311 ADYNKAVSTI
+311 AEYNKAVSTV
-321 DIFAGKGGAFQGQA
+321 DLFAGKDGVFQGQV

-341 QAMNNVVTFSQDGNY
+341 QAMNNVVTFSQDDNY

-375 KLTQALKD
+375 KLTQALKE

-420 KNIDSR
+420 KSIDSR

-435 DIETQNLQKQD
+435 DIEKQNLDKQKD
-446 EIVKKYQKLESTL
+446 IVTKYQKLESTL

>member
-1 MAGTLTGIGGRQQI
+1 MAGTITGIGGRQQI

-32 MQALDMRKTPYANE
+32 MNALDMRKTPYTNE

-67 TQTFKNLAAFKGNEK
+67 TQTFKNLADFKGNEK

-117 IASNSIDNIN
+117 IASKEIDVDA
-127 EKLPRNETIKLGDK
+127 KLNRDETLKLGGK
-141 ELKVTTD
+141 ELKVTSD

-170 GSKIFMSSTK
+170 GNKIFMTSKK
-180 EGEANVIKLSSTPPN
+180 EGEDGVINFKDNTSTLFQDIGLANKDGVAVNVINKA
-195 VLTELFYSEVEIKG
+195 
-209 TGTDQDSETKTEMKL
+209 Q
-224 NTINEAK
+224 
-231 NAIYSINGIE
+231 NAEYTINGIE
-241 DKSPTNTIE
+241 GKSSTNTIE

-262 TGPKVDEKPGEEK
+262 TEPKVEGT

-281 TDSKVKG
+281 TEPKAKG
-288 IDLKFTVSDSNV
+288 IDLKFTVNDSNV
-300 TDASNIIKKMV
+300 TDASNVIKKMV
-311 ADYNKAVSTI
+311 ADYNKAVSTV

-375 KLTQALKD
+375 ALTKALKE

-390 FFFGSNG
+390 FFFSSNG

-426 VSDLDKKIK
+426 VSDLDKKIQ
-435 DIETQNLQKQD
+435 DIEKQNLDKQD